1 MNQLTTLLVWSS
13 FAHLV
18 ADWLFQN
25 EWMVRNKTNLRHPAA
40 WVHGGIHVLALAF
53 ILPGSLALLIGFSH
67 VLIDTRKPV
76 QWWKRIVGKT
86 AADPKSQLPQTL
98 IVEIWVDQVMHVV
111 VLAVVIYIAY

>member
-40 WVHGGIHVLALAF
+40 WVHGAIHVLALCF
-53 ILPGSLALLIGFSH
+53 VLPGSLALGIGFSH

-76 QWWKRIVGKT
+76 QWWKQLVGKT

-111 VLAVVIYIAY
+111 VLAVVICIAY